1 MDGYAVYQ
9 KALADFPMRE
19 SADVGTIWQG
29 VAMPQFVFEFW
40 SQEIE
45 PVVEAIVRVLD
56 GHPTHNAAATESLQY
71 EPTQHGLDWAAHQ
84 ISAGQLSSFSL
95 HPMKGGI
102 RYALLNG
109 PGIGGHKR
117 PGYMGTIEYTLT
129 DYIHI
134 WNELLQV
141 NGLGMVCLGHEE
153 GVGFT
158 DEQFTPEDFPWHDN
172 FLVIGAVRSPIG
184 DWVQKSGPNY
194 FSPLDA

>member
-1 MDGYAVYQ
+1 
-9 KALADFPMRE
+9 MRE

-117 PGYMGTIEYTLT
+117 PGYK
-129 DYIHI
+129 
-134 WNELLQV
+134 
-141 NGLGMVCLGHEE
+141 
-153 GVGFT
+153 
-158 DEQFTPEDFPWHDN
+158 
-172 FLVIGAVRSPIG
+172 IGRASCRERV
-184 DWVQKSGPNY
+184 
-194 FSPLDA
+194 

>member
-1 MDGYAVYQ
+1 
-9 KALADFPMRE
+9 MRE
-19 SADVGTIWQG
+19 STDVDTIRQG
-29 VAMPQFVFEFW
+29 VAMPQLVFEFW
-40 SQEIE
+40 SQEIQ
-45 PVVEAIVRVLD
+45 PVVEAIERVLD
-56 GHPTHNAAATESLQY
+56 ARPTRNAAATKSLQY

-95 HPMKGGI
+95 HPLNGGI

-109 PGIGGHKR
+109 PGIGGDKR
-117 PGYMGTIEYTLT
+117 PGYMGTIEYTLP

-153 GVGFT
+153 GLEFT

-172 FLVIGAVRSPIG
+172 VLVIGAVRSPIG
-184 DWVQKSGPNY
+184 DWIQKPGRNY
-194 FSPLDA
+194 FSPIDA